1 MKSYKDFMKIRK
13 EIQKFSDVVSDA
25 VEELG
30 LNGSYTHNR
39 NREEQPDADFLEIH
53 AIVLR
58 KYTDEQ
64 ILDLITKIGGKEEF
78 IDAVEEVSVID
89 NLGKDVYYYFLTKSN
104 KVKIGAYHD
113 LDTAP
118 WEYEADP
125 YIKYRYG
132 DHHSNYGILLIEQNY
147 GTVEHF
153 LETMPKQFVY
163 YLFSSS
169 GLAYTLKKEFDANKE
184 DMIKIWKCEV
194 PEIKINKNELEIDF
208 TGIYKNYIDEEHYFG
223 DYAESVCNCLEEADS
238 DYEDYID
245 YDTFIYKRK
254 FE

>member
-78 IDAVEEVSVID
+78 IDAVEDVGGID

-163 YLFSSS
+163 YLFSTS
-169 GLAYTLKKEFDANKE
+169 GLSYNLEKMGVDRDTC
-184 DMIKIWKCEV
+184 IKMWKSQI
-194 PEIKINKNELEIDF
+194 PEIKINGNELVIDF
-208 TGIYKNYIDEEHYFG
+208 KSIYDNYVGDNVDHYIEQIDRSL
-223 DYAESVCNCLEEADS
+223 DDDS
-238 DYEDYID
+238 REFFNKE
-245 YDTFIYKRK
+245 TLIYKRK